1 MNVKRPPIMCLYVLV
16 CSGYVA
22 LPILLS
28 FVLVGPDP
36 WAGQGGAGGGM

>member
-1 MNVKRPPIMCLYVLV
+1 VSLRSCMLWIC
-16 CSGYVA
+16 GVA
-22 LPILLS
+22 YFIINY